1 MGAFGLWLGT
11 GAAALRRRR
20 ERSAVAGYLASIR
33 PPVTMDAFR
42 AALRQVLE
50 DPQLEIYVWS
60 ADRQQYVDGT
70 GTAEVSDGAGLW
82 RHDVHDT
89 DGGRLALVVTA
100 VGPGAGTALLDAA
113 VRAAAPGLRQVREHA
128 ELLARL
134 RELESTRTGDGAGR
148 SGHRRAQE
156 VAAIIG
162 STRAAADPA
171 VRALTA
177 RAETVLRHAL
187 RDLCDAALGDGDGE
201 GPEDLDTSVRALA
214 AAMPLPVR
222 VTVEIG
228 PLPPAVAATVY
239 AVICEA
245 LANAVGHAR
254 ARQVVVTVRRHG
266 PTVQVAVSDDGAGG
280 AQPVMGGGIVV
291 LAARV
296 AALGGLLHLDSPA
309 GSGTHV
315 TVELPAAR

>member
-1 MGAFGLWLGT
+1 MGAFGLWLGS

-20 ERSAVAGYLASIR
+20 QRSAVTEHMVSIQ

-42 AALRQVLE
+42 AALRYVLE
-50 DPQLEIYVWS
+50 DPRLEVYVWS

-70 GTAEVSDGAGLW
+70 GTAPAPDGAGLW
-82 RHDVHDT
+82 RHDVHDA
-89 DGGRLALVVTA
+89 DGGPLALVVTS
-100 VGPGAGTALLDAA
+100 VDPGAGTVLLDAA

-134 RELESTRTGDGAGR
+134 RELESAGAGGDAGHG
-148 SGHRRAQE
+148 GHRRTRE

-187 RDLCDAALGDGDGE
+187 RDLCDAALGGE
-201 GPEDLDTSVRALA
+201 WPAEPDDLESSVRALA

-222 VTVEIG
+222 VTAEVG

-239 AVICEA
+239 GAICEA
-245 LANAVGHAR
+245 LANVVGHAR
-254 ARQVVVTVRRHG
+254 ARQVVVTLRRHG
-266 PTVQVAVSDDGAGG
+266 PTVQLAVSDDGDGG
-280 AQPVMGGGIVV
+280 AQPVIGGGIVV

-309 GSGTHV
+309 GSGTHL
-315 TVELPAAR
+315 TVELPAGP